1 MVGCAEMVI
10 RGRWRCFKD
19 IDPAISGEDPMCG
32 ICGKLNFDRNNEV
45 SQQLLKAMA
54 DSIAHRGPDDDGYYL
69 SGQVGL
75 GFRRLSIIDLAGGH
89 QPLSN
94 EDGTVWIVFNGEIY
108 NYQELREDLLKKGHV
123 FRTKADTEVIV
134 HLYEEYGE
142 DGIQSLRGMFAFAIW
157 DQNQQKLLLAR
168 DRVGIKPLYYGVTS
182 QSVVFASEMKAILV
196 DPQIRREVLPSTV
209 DRFLTF
215 GYVPGEE
222 TLLKGIY
229 KLPPGSFM
237 VVKNGKKE
245 VKQYWDLHFSSSSVT
260 LKDAEEQLLEIL
272 EESVRLH
279 MISDVPVGFLLS
291 GGVDSTAMLSLASRN
306 TNRPI
311 SSYTVGFANAGVADE
326 RPFARL
332 AAERYGSEHHE
343 ISISSKEFA
352 DFLPQYVWHMEE
364 PVCEPPAVALY
375 YVSKLARNYVKVL
388 ISGEG
393 GDEAFAGYP
402 NYRAMLWIERI
413 KRLAGPLT
421 GALSGTLSLL
431 YSLTGYWRLGN
442 YLPLLKTP
450 FESYYYSRSSSPFRF
465 FNAHSQ
471 ELYSG
476 DFSASTSKQYS
487 LHPVTQLLERSR
499 SDDLLSQMLYVDTKT
514 WLPDDLL
521 VKADKITMA
530 NSLELR
536 VPLLDHLIL
545 EFAAA
550 LPVEYKVKGW
560 QTKRILKKAFEGRV
574 PPEIVSR
581 KKTGFPVP
589 YPKWLRND
597 LKTYVRDVL
606 LDEATIRRGYFE
618 ISAVQNLLSLVAS
631 GAPPAKEVFSLMTIE
646 LWQRQFVDARSKQDG
661 AVTNAVGNTGRAQAI
676 LA

>member
-1 MVGCAEMVI
+1 MVVWS
-10 RGRWRCFKD
+10 RRRCFED
-19 IDPAISGEDPMCG
+19 IDPAISGEDPPMCG
-32 ICGKLNFDRNNEV
+32 ICGKLNFDRDKEV

-54 DSIAHRGPDDDGYYL
+54 DSIVHRGPDDDGYYV
-69 SGQVGL
+69 SGQIGL

-142 DGIQSLRGMFAFAIW
+142 AGVQSLRGMFAFAIW
-157 DQNQQKLLLAR
+157 DQKQKKLLLAR
-168 DRVGIKPLYYGVTS
+168 DRVGIKPLYYGLTS

-196 DPQIRREVLPSTV
+196 DPQFKREVLPSTV

-222 TLLKGIY
+222 TLLKGIF

-237 VVKNGKKE
+237 VVKDGKAE
-245 VKQYWDLHFSSSSVT
+245 VKQYWDLHFTSSPVT

-279 MISDVPVGFLLS
+279 MIADVPVGFLLS
-291 GGVDSTAMLSLASRN
+291 GGVDSTAMLSLASQK
-306 TNRPI
+306 TDRPI
-311 SSYTVGFANAGVADE
+311 SSYTVGFADSGVADE

-332 AAERYGSEHHE
+332 AAKKYGSEHHE

-352 DFLPQYVWHMEE
+352 DFLPKYVWHMEE

-375 YVSKLARNYVKVL
+375 YVSKLARKYVKVL

-413 KRLAGPLT
+413 KLAVGPLK
-421 GALSGTLSLL
+421 GALSGMLSLL
-431 YSLTGYWRLGN
+431 YKLGGNWRLGH
-442 YLPLLKTP
+442 YQQLLNSP

-471 ELYSG
+471 ELYSS
-476 DFSASTSKQYS
+476 DFSASTSKQHS
-487 LHPVTQLLERSR
+487 VRPVTQLLEKNG
-499 SDDLLSQMLYVDTKT
+499 SDDLLSRMLYVDTRT

-521 VKADKITMA
+521 VKADKMTMA
-530 NSLELR
+530 NSVELR
-536 VPLLDHLIL
+536 VPLLDHKLL
-545 EFAAA
+545 EFAAT
-550 LPVEYKVKGW
+550 LPSNFKINGFSMKYIA
-560 QTKRILKKAFEGRV
+560 KRCLAKQIPAEILERKKA
-574 PPEIVSR
+574 
-581 KKTGFPVP
+581 GFPVP
-589 YPKWLRND
+589 YENWLRTD
-597 LKTYVRDVL
+597 LRDSVRNIL
-606 LDEATIRRGYFE
+606 LDRETIDRGYFKKSAIEKLIRENSESGAYAKE
-618 ISAVQNLLSLVAS
+618 IFSLV
-631 GAPPAKEVFSLMTIE
+631 VLE
-646 LWQRQFVDARSKQDG
+646 LWHREFLSSAPVPSASVQQPVP
-661 AVTNAVGNTGRAQAI
+661 VG
-676 LA
+676 